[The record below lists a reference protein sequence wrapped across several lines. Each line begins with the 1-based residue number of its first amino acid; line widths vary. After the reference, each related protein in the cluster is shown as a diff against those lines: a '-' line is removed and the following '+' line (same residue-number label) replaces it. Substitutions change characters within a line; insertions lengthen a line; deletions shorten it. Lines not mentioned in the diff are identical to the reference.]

1 MKAQRFSDIPVA
13 ILCGGLATR
22 LGERTIDTPKSM
34 IKIAGKPFIRWQI
47 EMLNK
52 QGLTNIVLCLGHLW
66 ESIVIET
73 FDLNCSYSIDG
84 PIKLGTG
91 GAIKKAL
98 PKLNGMFFVMY
109 GDSYLPIDYKPIYD
123 EAILQQKPACLSQ
136 WNGIDYGMNLYS
148 SHLFEDRKDI
158 FDINELQ
165 RDLVCLNKTSIF
177 NSPSRYYE
185 IGSEQ
190 GIIDLEK
197 LLK

>member
-22 LGERTIDTPKSM
+22 LGERTIDKPKSM
-34 IKIAGKPFIRWQI
+34 IKIAGKPFINWQI
-47 EMLNK
+47 ELLHK

-73 FDLNCSYSIDG
+73 IKSNCDYSFDGSI
-84 PIKLGTG
+84 KRGTG

-98 PKLNGMFFVMY
+98 PKLGDMFFVIY

-136 WNGIDYGMNLYS
+136 WNGIDYGINLYS

-165 RDLVCLNKTSIF
+165 KDLVCLKKAAIF

-190 GIIDLEK
+190 GIIDLET

>member
-1 MKAQRFSDIPVA
+1 MKAQKFSDIPVA

-22 LGERTIDTPKSM
+22 LGERTINTPKST
-34 IKIAGKPFIRWQI
+34 IKIAGRPFIRRQI
-47 EMLNK
+47 ELLHK

-66 ESIVIET
+66 ESVVIET

-84 PIKLGTG
+84 PKKLGTG

-98 PKLNGMFFVMY
+98 PKLGEMFFVMY
-109 GDSYLPIDYKPIYD
+109 GDSYLPIDYKPIY
-123 EAILQQKPACLSQ
+123 EAAINEQRPACLSK
-136 WNGIDYGMNLYS
+136 WNGVDYGINLYS
-148 SHLFEDRKDI
+148 SYLFEDRKDV

-165 RDLVCLNKTSIF
+165 KDLVCLNKTSIF
-177 NSPSRYYE
+177 NSPSRFYE

-190 GIIDLEK
+190 GIIDLET

>member
-1 MKAQRFSDIPVA
+1 MSALQFSEIPVA

-22 LGERTIDTPKSM
+22 LGQRTIDKPKSM

-66 ESIVIET
+66 EPIVIET

-98 PKLNGMFFVMY
+98 SKLSGMFFVMY
-109 GDSYLPIDYKPIYD
+109 GDSYLPINYKPIY
-123 EAILQQKPACLSQ
+123 EAAINEKQPACLSK
-136 WNGIDYGMNLYS
+136 WEGIDYGINLYS
-148 SHLFEDRKDI
+148 SYLFEDCKDI